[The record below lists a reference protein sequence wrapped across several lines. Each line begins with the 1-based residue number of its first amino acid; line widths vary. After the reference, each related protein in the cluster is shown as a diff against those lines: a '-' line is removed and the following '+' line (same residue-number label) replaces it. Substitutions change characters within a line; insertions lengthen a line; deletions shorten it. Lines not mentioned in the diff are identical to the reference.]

1 MAKALALS
9 STDPRG
15 RVMWQSMDSLAP
27 QTIVGQLSQGSALQD
42 IGFAT
47 KTRAQIEK
55 DGDWSVSDSLS
66 AIMPG
71 LAERIGV
78 TLVTRDISNFPSGDI
93 EITRENQET
102 YNGLWNMYF
111 VANSPNVEKD
121 TATLKEDADE
131 WIKGIL
137 NDSHASIEANGKV
150 FVVPEKNYNVGTNTS
165 LSQNR
170 GAVSAAFQNVN
181 TDLGFNFEAMPNK
194 AFEMDGKSFTPMHD
208 ELDIAA
214 FMEWDRE
221 ELSGRSVGQNDPGF
235 VVLYGR
241 ARGTIPIA
249 AIDRYYSFGYN
260 PNVHKKSTYA
270 LDQDPA
276 LVVKLG
282 KRIRADMDLDDSDES
297 RALIQEELIRVL
309 INGGW
314 DGLTAPKP
322 TPT

>member
-1 MAKALALS
+1 
-9 STDPRG
+9 
-15 RVMWQSMDSLAP
+15 MWQSMDSLAP

-214 FMEWDRE
+214 FMEWDRT
-221 ELSGRSVGQNDPGF
+221 ELTGRSVGQNDPGF
-235 VVLYGR
+235 TVLYGR

-249 AIDRYYSFGYN
+249 AINRYANFSYNGQDKRFMKAADIGLATDLRDR
-260 PNVHKKSTYA
+260 V
-270 LDQDPA
+270 
-276 LVVKLG
+276 
-282 KRIRADMDLDDSDES
+282 IRDLDLEGDTPEN
-297 RALIQEELIRVL
+297 RETLAIELNRIAVEQ
-309 INGGW
+309 GW
-314 DGLTAPKP
+314 DGFDPPPAA
-322 TPT
+322 TP